1 MKWNYISFLFAPKV
15 RQWSCKSWMM
25 CPLPM
30 MVSKKYF
37 SANKLIFRLPIAIS
51 IWVSLI
57 LGKHIILCHGSLN
70 ISWALAKYKN
80 PIKSGGRG
88 FSSHKVPSSFLLYWA
103 SVRWQHIPL
112 RSRELSP
119 DFKSSNFRLSIPRRP
134 RFLLHRQSQRRT
146 SQKIGIYAKK
156 RKVPLTSTHSVSHV
170 FLVCLKWY
178 AAVLL
183 KRKMLLSGKDV
194 NSD

>member
-1 MKWNYISFLFAPKV
+1 M
-15 RQWSCKSWMM
+15 
-25 CPLPM
+25 
-30 MVSKKYF
+30 
-37 SANKLIFRLPIAIS
+37 IFRLSIAIS

-119 DFKSSNFRLSIPRRP
+119 DFKSSNFRLSGPRRP
-134 RFLLHRQSQRRT
+134 RSSLHKVLCRPTGGWPKTIGRDHFEVSQHLASCLRHSAPNNWGAQTDLLEEV
-146 SQKIGIYAKK
+146 KIFK
-156 RKVPLTSTHSVSHV
+156 RASI
-170 FLVCLKWY
+170 
-178 AAVLL
+178 
-183 KRKMLLSGKDV
+183 
-194 NSD
+194 

>member
-1 MKWNYISFLFAPKV
+1 M
-15 RQWSCKSWMM
+15 
-25 CPLPM
+25 
-30 MVSKKYF
+30 
-37 SANKLIFRLPIAIS
+37 IFRLPIAIS

-119 DFKSSNFRLSIPRRP
+119 DFKSSNFRLSIPRR
-134 RFLLHRQSQRRT
+134 QSQRRT
-146 SQKIGIYAKK
+146 SQQIGIYAKK
-156 RKVPLTSTHSVSHV
+156 RKLPLTSSYSVSHV
-170 FLVCLKWY
+170 FLVCWNWY